1 MEIASVPSMAW
12 PLISHVIVG
21 IGTPRAEQ
29 SNRAESPT
37 DTVRLFGRRCQCGA
51 AAYIPPR
58 QKLVY

>member
-1 MEIASVPSMAW
+1 M
-12 PLISHVIVG
+12 VG
-21 IGTPRAEQ
+21 VGTPRAEQ

-37 DTVRLFGRRCQCGA
+37 DTVRLFGRRRQYGA